1 MLKARK
7 NATLQ
12 SSSAGAAGA
21 GGGSSLSAKAA
32 QFIKKANM
40 TAYITFCTLRR
51 NEVKNLYPSAS
62 SFSAI
67 GKLLGWLWAKITD
80 EEKKV
85 RLISNSYFILNNES
99 NLQFVFI

>member
-12 SSSAGAAGA
+12 SSSAAGPA
-21 GGGSSLSAKAA
+21 GSSGGSSLSAKAA

-51 NEVKNLYPSAS
+51 TEVKSMYPSAS
-62 SFSAI
+62 TFSAI
-67 GKLLGWLWAKITD
+67 GKLLGWLWSKITD
-80 EEKKV
+80 QEKQV
-85 RLISNSYFILNNES
+85 SL
-99 NLQFVFI
+99 